1 MFFDYHICFLFFCS
15 QNNIYTYIY
24 LEIIN
29 KQPQR
34 VVLTAIYDKMREDIY
49 IYIFQS
55 LVIRL

>member
-49 IYIFQS
+49 IYIYFNH
-55 LVIRL
+55 